1 MRKGEMMRKLLLL
14 LTLMTA
20 GAAIAAPGANADQPT
35 ITSAP
40 STDFVDTSC
49 GFPVS
54 VHFVVNNETAKTFTN
69 GTTIIT
75 GPLFAELSANG
86 KTITL
91 NTSGPGTITV
101 SGSSVMITIHGV
113 AFGELLTPKGPV
125 LVQTAGKVS
134 VVSLSPPQGV
144 LEHGKVLLNIC
155 SALAP

>member
-1 MRKGEMMRKLLLL
+1 MRKLLVLAV
-14 LTLMTA
+14 LMTV
-20 GAAIAAPGANADQPT
+20 GAAIAAPDVYADQPT
-35 ITSAP
+35 ITPAP

-75 GPLFAELSANG
+75 GPLFAELSGPTG
-86 KTITL
+86 KSITL
-91 NTSGPGTITV
+91 NTSGPGTITA
-101 SGSSVMITIHGV
+101 SGGITIHGV
-113 AFGELLTPKGPV
+113 AFGELLTSTGPV
-125 LVQTAGKVS
+125 LVQTAGTVS

-155 SALAP
+155 AALAP

>member
-1 MRKGEMMRKLLLL
+1 VRKLLVLI
-14 LTLMTA
+14 TLMTV

-35 ITSAP
+35 ITPAP

-75 GPLFAELSANG
+75 GPLFAVLSANG
-86 KTITL
+86 KSIRL
-91 NTSGPGTITV
+91 DTSGPAMISA
-101 SGSSVMITIHGV
+101 SGAITIHGV
-113 AFGELLTPKGPV
+113 SFGELLTANGPV
-125 LVQTAGKVS
+125 LVQTAGTVS
-134 VVSLSPPQGV
+134 VVSFVPPQGV

-155 SALAP
+155 AALAP